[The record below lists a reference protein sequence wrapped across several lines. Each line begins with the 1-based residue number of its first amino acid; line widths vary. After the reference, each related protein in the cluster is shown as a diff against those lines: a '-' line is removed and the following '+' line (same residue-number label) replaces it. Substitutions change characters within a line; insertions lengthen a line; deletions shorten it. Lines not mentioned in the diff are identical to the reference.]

1 MLNPLQQSYIIQ
13 YSTPFAFSQSV
24 LETVISSPERSAALE
39 AEVLEL
45 SVKGAIIVV
54 PLGLKQDWF
63 WSHRRWE
70 MSN

>member
-1 MLNPLQQSYIIQ
+1 MMKPLQQGYTIHFRCPSA
-13 YSTPFAFSQSV
+13 SFQSV
-24 LETVISSPERSAALE
+24 VKTVISSSERSAALE

-63 WSHRRWE
+63 WSQRRCE